1 MPDEDVY
8 HATGHVVTIIT
19 TSIAVAG
26 IAKTLLLCQIK
37 MHTMSP
43 AMLHTLTAVAGIT
56 MILHTAL

>member
-8 HATGHVVTIIT
+8 HATSHVVIIIP

-26 IAKTLLLCQIK
+26 IAKTLLLCQMK

-43 AMLHTLTAVAGIT
+43 AMLYNSTNIDCS
-56 MILHTAL
+56 